1 MNDIPAYIRKCVPKS
16 LRPCNCAAYN
26 YPHRL
31 GSGDCRAERICQHD
45 NDLDEGR
52 CPVCDALDRADEIHD
67 GRY

>member
-1 MNDIPAYIRKCVPKS
+1 MNSILAAIRKYTP
-16 LRPCNCAAYN
+16 RPPCTCSSYAF
-26 YPHRL
+26 PHRL
-31 GSGDCRAERICQHD
+31 GSGDCRADRICQHD